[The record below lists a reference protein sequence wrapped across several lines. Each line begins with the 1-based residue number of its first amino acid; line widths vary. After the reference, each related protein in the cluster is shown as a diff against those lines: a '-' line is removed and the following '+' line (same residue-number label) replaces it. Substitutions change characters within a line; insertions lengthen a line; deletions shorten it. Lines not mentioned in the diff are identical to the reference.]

1 MPSVPGV
8 SHGFVRARGRR
19 FHLAEAGE
27 GPPLVLLHGWPQHWF
42 EWREVIGPL
51 AERYRVLCP
60 DLRGFGWSDAPPHG
74 YEKEALADDVVALL
88 DALGVE
94 RFRLIGHD
102 WGGWIGFLI
111 ALRAPERVERL
122 MPLNVA
128 HPFGGPN
135 RGRTRAMWR
144 FWYQAVI
151 AAPLVGP
158 RVVAGSRFLARW
170 LGAGPAVW
178 SEEEAGT
185 FLGQFRD
192 PARARAS
199 TLLYRSFLTR
209 ELRGLAAGRY
219 RRLRLT
225 TPTLLLYGT
234 EDNVIRPAHIE
245 GFEPYADAMAVEMV
259 PGCGHFIVDERPQ
272 LVVER
277 ALSFLA

>member
-8 SHGFVRARGRR
+8 SHRFVGARGLR
-19 FHLAEAGE
+19 FHMAEAGE

-135 RGRTRAMWR
+135 RGRTRTMWR

-151 AAPLVGP
+151 AGRLERGGGRDLPRAVPRPGARPCLDAPLPLLPDARAP
-158 RVVAGSRFLARW
+158 RARGRT
-170 LGAGPAVW
+170 LPA
-178 SEEEAGT
+178 AAAHDAHAPP
-185 FLGQFRD
+185 LRDRGQRD
-192 PARARAS
+192 PA
-199 TLLYRSFLTR
+199 
-209 ELRGLAAGRY
+209 
-219 RRLRLT
+219 
-225 TPTLLLYGT
+225 GT
-234 EDNVIRPAHIE
+234 
-245 GFEPYADAMAVEMV
+245 Y
-259 PGCGHFIVDERPQ
+259 
-272 LVVER
+272 
-277 ALSFLA
+277 